1 MTKQIIAQVKY
12 CRTNEELNSY
22 LRKLYTDGDENHY
35 PKLKNILYIE
45 NTREK
50 QVESDKVVLW
60 EEEVKSLSPVIAIV
74 EVLDILYVKDGDMLG
89 VN

>member
-12 CRTNEELNSY
+12 CRTNEELNTY

-45 NTREK
+45 NTRAKPPENAK
-50 QVESDKVVLW
+50 ALW
-60 EEEVKSLSPVIAIV
+60 EEEIERITSPVIAIV
-74 EVLDILYVKDGDMLG
+74 EVLDIAYVSDGDMLG